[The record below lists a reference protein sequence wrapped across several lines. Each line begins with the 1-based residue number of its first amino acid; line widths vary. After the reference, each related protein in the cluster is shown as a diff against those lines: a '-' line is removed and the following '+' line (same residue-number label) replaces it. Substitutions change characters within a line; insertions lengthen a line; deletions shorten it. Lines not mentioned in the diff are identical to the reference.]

1 MVTTFCSCT
10 EETMSFPN
18 LIFIPNMK
26 VQILFMNFK
35 NGDYMCPIKSI
46 HNKLMCS
53 SNQLQ
58 AVHMIKLLRYILH
71 KITNVD
77 EENSGEMRSP
87 L

>member
-1 MVTTFCSCT
+1 
-10 EETMSFPN
+10 
-18 LIFIPNMK
+18 
-26 VQILFMNFK
+26 
-35 NGDYMCPIKSI
+35 
-46 HNKLMCS
+46 MCS